1 MVWFLERSRRSA
13 TMPSLSIDTN
23 FYVTSDAEGGFR
35 HGEIFHIERGGQGGS
50 LATPIGRFF
59 TTESN
64 IGVEGYHPHSRI
76 DCFVRDHELAPT
88 EDWLARRLVDAL
100 LKSGVVSEP
109 LWVSW
114 HRAKEVGGEARGEV
128 FDFD

>member
-1 MVWFLERSRRSA
+1 
-13 TMPSLSIDTN
+13 MPNLPIDTN

-35 HGEIFHIERGGQGGS
+35 NGEIFHLERTVQGGS
-50 LATPIGRFF
+50 LATPIGRYF
-59 TTESN
+59 TTKPN
-64 IGVEGYHPHSRI
+64 IGAEGYHPHSRI
-76 DCFVRDHELAPT
+76 DCFVRDHELAPA

-100 LKSGVVSEP
+100 LKSAVVAEP

-114 HRAKEVGGEARGEV
+114 HRAKELGGEARGEV